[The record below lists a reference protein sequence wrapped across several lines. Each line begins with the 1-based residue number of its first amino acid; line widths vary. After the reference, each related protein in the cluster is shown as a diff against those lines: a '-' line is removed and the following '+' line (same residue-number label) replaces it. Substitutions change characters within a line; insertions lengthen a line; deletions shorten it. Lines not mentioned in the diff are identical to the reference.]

1 MKMNVV
7 DYIKFEKKILNSKV
21 DLDEFFNEF
30 SKYYIK
36 SPHDFLTISKDF
48 YFTIKTMQDSLK
60 YTDDNQRFAFE
71 RRLHR
76 FCIGRHRI
84 LNPEDYRLGEQAPY
98 VSIVSKLVSQE
109 NRVLDVGAGLIPYS
123 SILMKDYFKKVGAM
137 DQFFVS
143 ENALNVTG
151 INAQNKYFDEKTSID
166 NYDYVVGRTPCS
178 AIKSIV
184 ENCHNNNK
192 GYLIKLCNCD
202 LDAIALQNDGVYRH
216 WNQILPEID
225 PNVKFSEE
233 YDYAYNI
240 DISKSEFSKIEYESN
255 AKISADLENSFFGE
269 LKEYAKEHP
278 VDMPE
283 ELITDILI

>member
-1 MKMNVV
+1 MNVV
-7 DYIKFEKKILNSKV
+7 DYIKFEKKILNSNV

-30 SKYYIK
+30 SKYYVK
-36 SPHDFLTISKDF
+36 TPHDFLTVSTDF
-48 YFTIKTMQDSLK
+48 YFTMKTMQDSLK
-60 YTDDNQRFAFE
+60 YTDENQKFVFE
-71 RRLHR
+71 RRLPR
-76 FCIGRHRI
+76 FCIGRHRM
-84 LNPEDYRLGEQAPY
+84 LNPEDYRLNDQAPY
-98 VSIVSKLVSQE
+98 VSIVSNLISPR
-109 NRVLDVGAGLIPYS
+109 NNILDVGAGLIPYS

-143 ENALNVTG
+143 ENALKVTG

-225 PNVKFSEE
+225 SNVKFSEE

-240 DISKSEFSKIEYESN
+240 DVSKDQFSKIEYESN
-255 AKISADLENSFFGE
+255 AKISTDLENSVFGE
-269 LKEYAKEHP
+269 IREYAKDNP
-278 VDMPE
+278 VDIPE
-283 ELITDILI
+283 ELMKDILI